1 MAIFGSLSVVRAQTE
16 GRANFAPAFTYLEE
30 VLREGSE
37 ARQRILALTAGQGEK
52 VELSAGVFA
61 MEQSYE
67 SKERYDAFESHRSYI
82 DIQVIVAG
90 EELME
95 VADISKLPVSHPYD
109 ADRDVI
115 IYGDFKLTSVL
126 RVVAGEAAVYF
137 PEDGHM
143 PNLRVGADP
152 VLIKKTVVKV
162 PV

>member
-1 MAIFGSLSVVRAQTE
+1 MAIFGLLPVVRAQTE
-16 GRANFAPAFTYLEE
+16 GRANFAPAFAYLEE

-52 VELSAGVFA
+52 VELSDGVFA

-82 DIQVIVAG
+82 DIQLVVAG

-95 VADISKLPVSHPYD
+95 VADISRLPVTQPYD

-115 IYGDFKLTSVL
+115 IYGDYKLTSVL
-126 RVVAGEAAVYF
+126 RVSAGEAAVYF

>member
-1 MAIFGSLSVVRAQTE
+1 MAIFGSLPVVRAQTE
-16 GRANFAPAFTYLEE
+16 GRKNFFPAITYLEE

-37 ARQRILALTAGQGEK
+37 ARQRILALTTGRCEK
-52 VELSAGVFA
+52 VELIDGIFA

-82 DIQVIVAG
+82 DIQLIVIG

-95 VADISKLPVSHPYD
+95 VADISKLPVTQPYD

-115 IYGDFKLTSVL
+115 IYGDYKLTSVL
-126 RVVAGEAAVYF
+126 RVAAGEAAVYF
-137 PEDGHM
+137 PRDGHM
-143 PNLRVGADP
+143 PNLRVGANP